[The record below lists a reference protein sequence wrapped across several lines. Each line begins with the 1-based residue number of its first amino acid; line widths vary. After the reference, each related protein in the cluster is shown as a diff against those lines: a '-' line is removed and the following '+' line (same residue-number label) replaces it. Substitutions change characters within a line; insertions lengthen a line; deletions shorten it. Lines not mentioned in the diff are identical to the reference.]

1 MLGGAAAGGLVAAAA
16 AELAVTGADWAVDD
30 GTVDDGTVDD
40 GTVDDGTE
48 PGLDDPHPAT
58 AMSAMSAATVT
69 GKRLF
74 MSLGRRIPP
83 PGCDSR
89 PVIKSRPG
97 LD

>member
-1 MLGGAAAGGLVAAAA
+1 MLGDAAVGGLVAAAA
-16 AELAVTGADWAVDD
+16 AGLAVTGADLAVDD

-40 GTVDDGTE
+40 GTGDDGTG
-48 PGLDDPHPAT
+48 PGPDDPQPAIAT
-58 AMSAMSAATVT
+58 SATSAATVT

-89 PVIKSRPG
+89 STSSA
-97 LD
+97 